1 MPVARP
7 LSGWTS
13 NAGGPPV
20 LVGYSRR
27 DMEDWRPPI
36 PAAIF
41 LDTSIVLDLDRFG
54 EHIFD
59 GVPLGPTL
67 PDQQRRQIEALRVLM
82 ALVDRAGL
90 AVAVSPEVIREARGR
105 PYVRELS
112 AYWDEMRRAC
122 GIEER
127 GLAPMT
133 VVAELPPKDQLVLA
147 QAFRSGCEAILTS
160 DLQWTRRTHR
170 RTIAA
175 LGMSVYTPEELLG
188 EVRPWLALWL

>member
-1 MPVARP
+1 MLRTIAARP
-7 LSGWTS
+7 SDTMKDR
-13 NAGGPPV
+13 
-20 LVGYSRR
+20 VG
-27 DMEDWRPPI
+27 
-36 PAAIF
+36 AH
-41 LDTSIVLDLDRFG
+41 T
-54 EHIFD
+54 
-59 GVPLGPTL
+59 
-67 PDQQRRQIEALRVLM
+67 
-82 ALVDRAGL
+82 
-90 AVAVSPEVIREARGR
+90 GR

>member
-1 MPVARP
+1 M
-7 LSGWTS
+7 
-13 NAGGPPV
+13 

-112 AYWDEMRRAC
+112 AYWDEMRRAW

-133 VVAELPPKDQLVLA
+133 VVAKLPPKDQLVLA
-147 QAFRSGCEAILTS
+147 QAFRSGCEAILTN

-175 LGMSVYTPEELLG
+175 LGMSVYTPEELLE

>member
-1 MPVARP
+1 
-7 LSGWTS
+7 
-13 NAGGPPV
+13 
-20 LVGYSRR
+20 
-27 DMEDWRPPI
+27 MEDWRPPI

-105 PYVRELS
+105 P
-112 AYWDEMRRAC
+112 MC
-122 GIEER
+122 G
-127 GLAPMT
+127 
-133 VVAELPPKDQLVLA
+133 
-147 QAFRSGCEAILTS
+147 SY
-160 DLQWTRRTHR
+160 RRTGMRCVAPGESRNVAWHR
-170 RTIAA
+170 
-175 LGMSVYTPEELLG
+175 
-188 EVRPWLALWL
+188 

>member
-1 MPVARP
+1 MPDPRP
-7 LSGWTS
+7 LSGRGS

-112 AYWDEMRRAC
+112 AYWDEMRRAW

-147 QAFRSGCEAILTS
+147 QAFRSGCEAILTN

>member
-7 LSGWTS
+7 LSGRTS

-105 PYVRELS
+105 P
-112 AYWDEMRRAC
+112 MC
-122 GIEER
+122 G
-127 GLAPMT
+127 
-133 VVAELPPKDQLVLA
+133 
-147 QAFRSGCEAILTS
+147 SY
-160 DLQWTRRTHR
+160 RRTGMRCVAPGESRNVAWHR
-170 RTIAA
+170 
-175 LGMSVYTPEELLG
+175 
-188 EVRPWLALWL
+188 

>member
-59 GVPLGPTL
+59 GAPLGPNL

-90 AVAVSPEVIREARGR
+90 ALAVSPEVIREARAG
-105 PYVRELS
+105 PYVRELA
-112 AYWDEMRRAC
+112 AYWDEMRRAM

-133 VVAELPPKDQLVLA
+133 VVARLPPKDQLVLA
-147 QAFRSGCEAILTS
+147 QAFRSGCEAILTN

-175 LGMSVYTPEELLG
+175 LGMSVYTPEELLE